1 MARRVRTVTATTAEP
16 SEKQRNRRTPEQIV
30 ADLQAEIER
39 VKQRAAAQQAKADPQ
54 ARALLVA
61 VKALDKAAESCTADV
76 KRALETARGIL
87 ADQMTAMG
95 LRISHTRRKRQ
106 EAA

>member
-1 MARRVRTVTATTAEP
+1 MTETVT
-16 SEKQRNRRTPEQIV
+16 EKQRNRRTPDQIV

-54 ARALLVA
+54 MRALLGAAKV
-61 VKALDKAAESCTADV
+61 LDRAGEGCTGDV
-76 KRALETARGIL
+76 KRVIEAARAIL
-87 ADQMTAMG
+87 AEQMAAIG
-95 LRISHTRRKRQ
+95 LPAPGPRRKRQ